1 MKNSLILFYV
11 CNDLVVIMA
20 MLLKCFHFT
29 LIRWAF
35 VLLFVYFFMF
45 NVFLELILRTFN
57 V

>member
-1 MKNSLILFYV
+1 MKNSLIFFYV